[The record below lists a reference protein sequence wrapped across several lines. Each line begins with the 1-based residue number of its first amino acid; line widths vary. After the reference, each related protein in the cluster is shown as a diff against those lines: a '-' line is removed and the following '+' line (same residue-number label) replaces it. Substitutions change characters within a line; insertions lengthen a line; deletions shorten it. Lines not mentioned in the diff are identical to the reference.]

1 MIGNLFVKIHDFPKI
16 WDFLCRTLEIY
27 KKRTIN
33 EVLGHIK
40 LLKTLLFSQK
50 KIVWAIWRGTPFT

>member
-1 MIGNLFVKIHDFPKI
+1 MQNFGDL
-16 WDFLCRTLEIY
+16 

-33 EVLGHIK
+33 EVLGHIM